1 MKSLITVVFVA
12 GILSGCSSFGETVLT
27 RADGLTRTPK
37 WARYSVAS
45 FEEWA
50 SYSVASFEEGNRIKF
65 VGNHDLDEN
74 QRINL
79 TGPLKED
86 WYDRFNRLSQEAKL
100 LRSIIDETDKKI
112 DSLVYKLYGLTKDEI
127 AEIEKN

>member
-1 MKSLITVVFVA
+1 MDMKSLITVVFVA

-37 WARYSVAS
+37 
-45 FEEWA
+45 WA